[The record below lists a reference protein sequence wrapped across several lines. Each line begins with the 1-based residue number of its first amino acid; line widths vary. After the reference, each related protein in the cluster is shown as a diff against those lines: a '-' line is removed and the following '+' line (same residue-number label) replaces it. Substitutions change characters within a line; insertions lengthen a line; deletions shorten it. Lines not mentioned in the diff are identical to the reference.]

1 MIINEQPYF
10 MENPDWYWF
19 DEDEFRYVLTDKAT
33 EKAKKSYDEY
43 YAILESTG
51 LREP

>member
-1 MIINEQPYF
+1 MIIDKQPYF

-19 DEDEFRYVLTDKAT
+19 DEDEFRYVLTEKAT

-43 YAILESTG
+43 YAILNSTG